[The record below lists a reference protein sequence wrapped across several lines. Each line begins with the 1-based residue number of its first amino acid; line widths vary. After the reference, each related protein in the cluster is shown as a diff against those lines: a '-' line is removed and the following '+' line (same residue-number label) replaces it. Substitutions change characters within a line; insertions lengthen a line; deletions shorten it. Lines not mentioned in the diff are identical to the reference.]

1 MKPGKDSLGVKK
13 LTCEHQFLDDKSQIQ
28 MKQMKTD
35 YKLMR
40 RPGRL
45 IDRIISEDWTKK
57 NKNNFDC
64 FGALT
69 SIALINSLQIIM
81 CTEKACR
88 A

>member
-1 MKPGKDSLGVKK
+1 
-13 LTCEHQFLDDKSQIQ
+13 

-57 NKNNFDC
+57 NKNNFVC
-64 FGALT
+64 FGVLIISTDMYSIDKLLT
-69 SIALINSLQIIM
+69 NHN
-81 CTEKACR
+81 EP
-88 A
+88 